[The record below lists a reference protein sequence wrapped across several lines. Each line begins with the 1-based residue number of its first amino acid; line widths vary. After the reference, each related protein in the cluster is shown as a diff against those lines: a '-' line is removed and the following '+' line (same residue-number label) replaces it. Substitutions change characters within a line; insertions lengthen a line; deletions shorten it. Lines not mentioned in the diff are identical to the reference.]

1 VAGLR
6 RHVPTRAFSFGAV
19 DWKKYMTVI
28 VREVTK
34 PEYVTVLNENWAKS
48 GSPIPP
54 PDFNKLPPTEHIASF
69 FNVSYQ
75 YAEETPQGIHQRII
89 LKY

>member
-6 RHVPTRAFSFGAV
+6 RHVPARAFGFGAV
-19 DWKKYMTVI
+19 DLKKYMTVI
-28 VREVTK
+28 IRELTK
-34 PEYVTVLNENWAKS
+34 PEYVSTLQQNWAKS
-48 GSPIPP
+48 GSPMPP
-54 PDFNKLPPTEHIASF
+54 PDFDKLPPTEHIASF

-75 YAEETPQGIHQRII
+75 YAEETPKGIHQRII